1 MKLFG
6 ARANQVGTV
15 LALENAAFF
24 DFLSGLNFFIE
35 ARYSLHVV
43 RFFRLAKQTR

>member
-6 ARANQVGTV
+6 ARANEVGTV

-24 DFLSGLNFFIE
+24 GFLSWLNFFVE

-43 RFFRLAKQTR
+43 RFFGLAKQTR